1 MPCSFCGTIGHNRR
15 TCQRFDLL
23 IQERNELEIN
33 RNELEINRNELE
45 RNRIIREEAAENRIF
60 ENAQIRQELE
70 RRRIQIPIPIH
81 SPTAFITPPITPSNA
96 INNINHFPSLQ
107 QIDISNLNLDNL
119 NLMDIWGGDSDD
131 DYGNELQRQQSLL
144 ISPSLTPRKNV
155 IVKSLVECT
164 NEPCSAKDCAIC
176 MEDLTSVDL
185 MITRCGHQFHS
196 TCMITHLKR
205 QDNCPLCRGILC
217 N

>member
-1 MPCSFCGTIGHNRR
+1 MPCSFCGTTGHNRR

-23 IQERNELEIN
+23 IQERNRINIEEEEI
-33 RNELEINRNELE
+33 
-45 RNRIIREEAAENRIF
+45 EEEENRVF
-60 ENAQIRQELE
+60 RNAQMIQEFEQLH
-70 RRRIQIPIPIH
+70 IQIPIPIH
-81 SPTAFITPPITPSNA
+81 SPTAFITPPITPSYN
-96 INNINHFPSLQ
+96 INNLNMGN
-107 QIDISNLNLDNL
+107 IDI
-119 NLMDIWGGDSDD
+119 MDIWDD
-131 DYGNELQRQQSLL
+131 DS
-144 ISPSLTPRKNV
+144 ISPIKQLFIDNP
-155 IVKSLVECT
+155 LVMCV

>member
-1 MPCSFCGTIGHNRR
+1 MPCSFCGTAGHNRR

-23 IQERNELEIN
+23 IQARNELEIN
-33 RNELEINRNELE
+33 RDELE
-45 RNRIIREEAAENRIF
+45 RNRIIREEEIENQVFR
-60 ENAQIRQELE
+60 NAQIRQELE
-70 RRRIQIPIPIH
+70 RRGVMIQIPIPIH

-96 INNINHFPSLQ
+96 INNINHNHYVNNEILDWDFDHDDETFGSTIKQLF
-107 QIDISNLNLDNL
+107 ID
-119 NLMDIWGGDSDD
+119 
-131 DYGNELQRQQSLL
+131 
-144 ISPSLTPRKNV
+144 SP
-155 IVKSLVECT
+155 LVECA

>member
-1 MPCSFCGTIGHNRR
+1 MPCSFCGTTGHNRR

-23 IQERNELEIN
+23 IQERNENRGEEEI
-33 RNELEINRNELE
+33 
-45 RNRIIREEAAENRIF
+45 ENRVF
-60 ENAQIRQELE
+60 RNAQIRQELE
-70 RRRIQIPIPIH
+70 RRGMIQIPIPIH
-81 SPTAFITPPITPSNA
+81 SPTAFIPPPITPSNA
-96 INNINHFPSLQ
+96 IHNHDINNFMNLDHPDNLNIN
-107 QIDISNLNLDNL
+107 NL

-144 ISPSLTPRKNV
+144 ISPSLTPRNNV
-155 IVKSLVECT
+155 IVKSLVEYA

-176 MEDLTSVDL
+176 MENLTSVDL